1 MGAYFKDERSLGGR
15 GGRPNAVTISNSD
28 VIVLSNN
35 DVILRSEGG
44 GGKKSRKIVVILRV
58 SPLTLI
64 TIKYFLL
71 AELDEAIYQIGTHI
85 S

>member
-1 MGAYFKDERSLGGR
+1 MALAPFYKAAQSNHANPNEHSLGGR

-44 GGKKSRKIVVILRV
+44 GGQKRPKNCGH
-58 SPLTLI
+58 P
-64 TIKYFLL
+64 
-71 AELDEAIYQIGTHI
+71 
-85 S
+85 